1 MKDTNSAVIKNHFS
15 ICKSPLKPYL
25 SSTPQV
31 SMGTYQPCPAKAHH
45 RPFSYPAFVS
55 CGDRANAQR
64 RSGSATVPV
73 WHLRFS
79 LRNPVLSIA
88 LLPHRAGMRVAPP
101 TWKLLL
107 CWYSVVKVR
116 RSFLP
121 SYVPKTDIKEM
132 QEKKRNSI
140 DFRLEKQYY
149 YLIFI
154 ITSFQKGTF
163 YEWKRNYYS
172 TE

>member
-25 SSTPQV
+25 SPTPQV

-73 WHLRFS
+73 LHLRFS
-79 LRNPVLSIA
+79 LRNLVLSIA

-107 CWYSVVKVR
+107 CWYEVVKVHQGNLFPFHPSNFCRQTGQGSSQNFFACLSR
-116 RSFLP
+116 RFFTYLARQSSRLSSP
-121 SYVPKTDIKEM
+121 EKETVT
-132 QEKKRNSI
+132 R
-140 DFRLEKQYY
+140 
-149 YLIFI
+149 
-154 ITSFQKGTF
+154 
-163 YEWKRNYYS
+163 
-172 TE
+172 